1 MSAPYSTPTWEQP
14 SSTPKA
20 RAWTW
25 TLGHVLSAVLI
36 GVLLGASVVLAW
48 KTDPQP
54 TESAPADS
62 TSDAR
67 CANTEVTDFG
77 GNCVD
82 ANTYAAAEAE
92 AEGIYQMGKDSFE
105 FWLKSAKHPGKNPE
119 LTFFC
124 AKNARWDGAFY
135 VADKLGWG
143 PIGASIGVNDKS
155 GATQSVVI
163 DRRDPLGSL
172 FRCDIVPNWAKP
184 SPKLDPPPEE
194 KVP

>member
-36 GVLLGASVVLAW
+36 GVVLGASVVLAW

-67 CANTEVTDFG
+67 CANT
-77 GNCVD
+77 
-82 ANTYAAAEAE
+82 
-92 AEGIYQMGKDSFE
+92 
-105 FWLKSAKHPGKNPE
+105 
-119 LTFFC
+119 
-124 AKNARWDGAFY
+124 
-135 VADKLGWG
+135 
-143 PIGASIGVNDKS
+143 
-155 GATQSVVI
+155 
-163 DRRDPLGSL
+163 
-172 FRCDIVPNWAKP
+172 
-184 SPKLDPPPEE
+184 
-194 KVP
+194 